1 MPALRNYSCVGFVK
15 LNFIHEYA
23 AVMPTF
29 HAKNRQ
35 TAKHLPQLKF
45 GCTVN
50 GMAVAFAVEET
61 P

>member
-1 MPALRNYSCVGFVK
+1 VK

-50 GMAVAFAVEET
+50 GIAVALAVKET

>member
-1 MPALRNYSCVGFVK
+1 VK

-23 AVMPTF
+23 AVTPTF
-29 HAKNRQ
+29 HAINRQ
-35 TAKHLPQLKF
+35 TAKHLPQLNF

-50 GMAVAFAVEET
+50 GIAVALAVKET